1 MTANTQV
8 PPAGPGQV
16 SPARRGSSHKRR
28 GGLGRAGVYLLCIVL
43 LVLFLAPIIFS
54 TLTSIK
60 TPAEASAVPPTYIP
74 STFSLAN
81 YQKLNLYGA
90 GIWQYV
96 FNSSTAALLT
106 VFGTILLSTL
116 AGLASRAL
124 TFPLRTCC
132 S

>member
-1 MTANTQV
+1 MTADTQV
-8 PPAGPGQV
+8 
-16 SPARRGSSHKRR
+16 SARQSQAATGGTHKRR
-28 GGLGRAGVYLLCIVL
+28 GGFSRAGVYLLCIVL
-43 LVLFLAPIIFS
+43 LVLFLAPIVFS

-74 STFSLAN
+74 KTFSLEN
-81 YQKLNLYGA
+81 YQKLNMYGA
-90 GIWQYV
+90 GIWQYI

-116 AGLASRAL
+116 AGLASRAS
-124 TFPLRTCC
+124 TFLSRTCC

>member
-1 MTANTQV
+1 MTADT
-8 PPAGPGQV
+8 QV
-16 SPARRGSSHKRR
+16 SPARQPSARKRR
-28 GGLGRAGVYLLCIVL
+28 GALSRAGVYLLCIVL

-60 TPAEASAVPPTYIP
+60 TPAEASAVPPTYFP
-74 STFSLAN
+74 KTFSLEN
-81 YQKLNLYGA
+81 YQKLNMYGA

-116 AGLASRAL
+116 AG
-124 TFPLRTCC
+124 FG
-132 S
+132 